1 MKFNLNPK
9 YTIRAIYAFLVLAA
23 AMLFYMAIG
32 NIHYLFGWL
41 GRLLQFLQPIV
52 YGCVFA
58 FLLNP
63 LLRIFD
69 NKLLPRL
76 FKDRLK
82 PKPRRTVA
90 IILTYLTALIC
101 VTVFISMVVPQLIAS
116 LSNLAANMSSY
127 FLVLRRLYNDFTQ
140 YLDTLLNASSG
151 DEFTSLLSAIM
162 ERMLDSLGKLMES
175 GTEYISSSLGSLL
188 TASARFTTGLI
199 NLTIGIIVSVYL
211 LFDHEKLF
219 AQCHKIIVA
228 LFPQRACKLLFDI
241 GIDCNRILSGFVV
254 GKVIDSLIIG
264 VLCFIGLIIMQ
275 MPYAVLI
282 SVVVCVTNVIPYFGP
297 FIGAIPSFLILFI
310 ASPVHSLWFLVFIFF
325 LQQFDGNI
333 LGPKILGDTIGL
345 SAFWIIFSI
354 MLFSGLFG
362 MLGMFIGVPLFA
374 ILYSLVKRFIAF
386 LLEQKGLSSN
396 TRDYDSTHNKLL
408 K

>member
-9 YTIRAIYAFLVLAA
+9 YTTRAIYAFLVLVA

-32 NIHYLFGWL
+32 NIHYLFTWL

-69 NKLLPRL
+69 NKLLPHL
-76 FKDRLK
+76 FKERLK

-90 IILTYLTALIC
+90 IILTYLTALIG
-101 VTVFISMVVPQLIAS
+101 VTIFISMVVPQVIAS

-127 FLVLRRLYNDFTQ
+127 FLVIRRLYNDFTQ

-151 DEFTSLLSAIM
+151 DEFTTLVSAIM
-162 ERMLDSLGKLMES
+162 ERTLDSLGKLMES

-188 TASARFTTGLI
+188 TASARFTSGLI
-199 NLTIGIIVSVYL
+199 NITIGIIVSVYL
-211 LFDHEKLF
+211 LFDREKLF
-219 AQCHKIIVA
+219 AQCHKIMVA

-241 GIDCNRILSGFVV
+241 GMDCNRILSGFVV
-254 GKVIDSLIIG
+254 GKAIDSLIIG
-264 VLCFIGLIIMQ
+264 VLCFIGLVIMQ

-310 ASPVHSLWFLVFIFF
+310 ASPIHSLWFLIFILL

-362 MLGMFIGVPLFA
+362 VVGMFIGVPLFA